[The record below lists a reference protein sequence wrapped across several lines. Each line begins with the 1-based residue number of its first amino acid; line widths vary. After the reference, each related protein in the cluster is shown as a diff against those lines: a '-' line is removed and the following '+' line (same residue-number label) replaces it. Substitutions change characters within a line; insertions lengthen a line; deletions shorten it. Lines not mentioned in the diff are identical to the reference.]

1 MKNLL
6 KSILPILCFISS
18 VGAQAQIP
26 KLNSLPEAGP
36 VIFLDFDGHYVS
48 GTSWNYNGPFN
59 CEPATL
65 TNAQITTIFN
75 NVAEDYSPFKINVTT
90 DSTKYWSAP
99 IKQRI
104 RVVLTVSSSW
114 YGSAGGVAY
123 TNSFTWG
130 DNTPCFV
137 FTKLL
142 NNNVKDISEA
152 AAHEAGHTFGL
163 RHQATYDANCKL
175 VSSYN
180 TGVGSGEAG
189 WAPIMGVGYY
199 RNSTTWHDGPGPYG
213 CSELQSDLSII
224 TSTKNGIIF
233 KSDDYGE
240 SFQHVKA
247 ESFSNDKLTLEGI
260 ISTPEDKDL
269 FKFTLSN
276 QRRVKINAVPT
287 NVAGITGTN
296 LDIALDLYNN
306 KTKINT
312 YNPAATLSASI
323 DTILSAG
330 TYHLLIDGVGNG
342 YTTEYG
348 SLGPYLIAVEHMD
361 FTILPVHRLELRG
374 IIQQDLHK
382 LNWVIDADES
392 IQKIVVEVSND
403 GRNFTP
409 LAEAANDATSYNHR
423 PASSVPV
430 IYRLNVQF
438 QDGQQYYSNMITLR
452 NQGTMYKP
460 QIMGNIIS
468 NGEMRINSPGNYQYT
483 VYNLNGNRIANGWL
497 TNGTN
502 QVQHTQITKGVYI
515 IKYTNNQEEWSE
527 KFLSH

>member
-1 MKNLL
+1 MKSLIKTVVPVLL
-6 KSILPILCFISS
+6 CAFSFKSN
-18 VGAQAQIP
+18 AQVP
-26 KLNSLPEAGP
+26 VLNSHPSATP

-48 GTSWNYNGPFN
+48 GTSWNYNGPIN

-65 TNAQITTIFN
+65 TNEQITKIFN
-75 NVAEDYSPFKINVTT
+75 NVAEDYSPFNINVTT
-90 DSTKYWSAP
+90 DSSNYWSAP
-99 IKQRI
+99 VKQRM

-137 FTKLL
+137 FTQLL
-142 NNNVKDISEA
+142 QNNVKNISEA
-152 AAHEAGHTFGL
+152 AAHEAGHTLGL
-163 RHQATYDANCKL
+163 RHQATYDANCNL

-213 CSELQSDLSII
+213 CTNLQSDLAII

-233 KSDDYGE
+233 KNDDYNE
-240 SFQHVKA
+240 SFQHVSSVA
-247 ESFSNDKLTLEGI
+247 FSDSKFEIEGM
-260 ISTPEDKDL
+260 ISTSDEKDL
-269 FKFTLSN
+269 FQFTLSN

-296 LDIALDLYNN
+296 LDIALELYNN

-330 TYHLLIDGVGNG
+330 TYHIMIDGVGNG
-342 YTTEYG
+342 FTTEYG
-348 SLGPYLIAVEHMD
+348 SLGPYLIAAEEID
-361 FTILPVHRLELRG
+361 FTILPLRKLVLSG
-374 IIQQDLHK
+374 TIQQDMHK
-382 LNWVIDADES
+382 LNWTIDADET
-392 IQKIVVEVSND
+392 IQQLVVEVSND

-409 LAEAANDATSYNHR
+409 LAETASDALYYNYR
-423 PASSVPV
+423 PASSSPV
-430 IYRLNVQF
+430 IYRLNVKF
-438 QDGQQYYSNMITLR
+438 NDGHQYYSNMITLR
-452 NQGTMYKP
+452 NQGNLYKP

-468 NGEMRINSPGNYQYT
+468 NGELRINSPGNYLYT
-483 VYNLNGNRIANGWL
+483 IYSVNGNRLATGRLNNGI
-497 TNGTN
+497 N
-502 QVQHTQITKGVYI
+502 QVQHTQITKGVYV
-515 IKYTNNQEEWSE
+515 IKYSNDQEEWSE
-527 KFLSH
+527 KFISH

>member
-18 VGAQAQIP
+18 FQVHAQIP
-26 KLNSLPEAGP
+26 KLNSLPEADP

-65 TNAQITTIFN
+65 TNDQITRIFN
-75 NVAEDYSPFKINVTT
+75 NVAEDYAPFKINVTT

-99 IKQRI
+99 VKQRM

-213 CSELQSDLSII
+213 CTQLQSDLSII

-247 ESFSNDKLTLEGI
+247 ETFVDNKLTIEGI

-269 FKFTLSN
+269 FKFTLNN
-276 QRRVKINAVPT
+276 QRRVIISAVPT
-287 NVAGITGTN
+287 NVAGISGTN
-296 LDIALDLYNN
+296 LDVSLELYNN

-312 YNPAATLSASI
+312 YNPVATLSASV

-348 SLGPYLIAVEHMD
+348 SLGPYLISIDEID

-374 IIQQDLHK
+374 LIQQDLHK

-409 LAEAANDATSYNHR
+409 LAEAANDATNYNYR
-423 PASSVPV
+423 PASSAPV

-438 QDGQQYYSNMITLR
+438 HGGKQSYSNMITLR
-452 NQGTMYKP
+452 NQGNMYKP
-460 QIMGNIIS
+460 KIIGNIIT
-468 NGEMRINSPGNYQYT
+468 NGELRINSPGNYEYT
-483 VYNLNGNRIANGWL
+483 VYNLNGNKMANGRL
-497 TNGTN
+497 TSGTN

-515 IKYTNNQEEWSE
+515 IKYTNFQEEWSE